1 MIWTMKFKQRSCVVL
16 LAVPMILLGGCAT
29 RALWEEGRF
38 ARFHEPATPS
48 NLQLFH
54 SGQRDAVL
62 VQYDESREGDESIRR
77 RAYWLEPGREPPK
90 NPHKPGFVST
100 KTARGLSPIPVVVSP
115 AATTPA
121 HSGLYAVLGTDGA
134 DFSLRSG
141 GAIVG
146 SYELPV
152 YEDASGKTKQ
162 ALLTPL
168 AVVADLTIIGGII
181 VVYCWPAGWSFSP

>member
-1 MIWTMKFKQRSCVVL
+1 MKLRQWPCFVL
-16 LAVPMILLGGCAT
+16 LAAAVILFSGCAT
-29 RALWEEGRF
+29 SALWEDGRF

-62 VQYDESREGDESIRR
+62 VEYDESREGDESIRR
-77 RAYWLEPGREPPK
+77 RAYWLEPGREPLK
-90 NPHKPGFVST
+90 NPHKPGFVSI
-100 KTARGLSPIPVVVSP
+100 KTARGLSPIPVIDSL
-115 AATTPA
+115 AATPPA
-121 HSGLYAVLGTDGA
+121 HSGFYAVLESNGVDVS
-134 DFSLRSG
+134 FRSVE
-141 GAIVG
+141 ATIG

-152 YEDASGKTKQ
+152 YEDASAKTKQ

-168 AVVADLTIIGGII
+168 AVVADLTIIGGVI